1 MVEFLS
7 GYYIYMF
14 SLLLTFIA
22 LATILHLQFGVT
34 GIANF
39 GLSGLWGFGMYAFAV
54 LVVKAGVPFVWAV
67 ILATILSGIV
77 ALALGRIILNLD
89 PQSVLV
95 ATLSALVIIETL
107 IISEKWLTNGVK
119 GLGPIAIPFDAGGY
133 TKFIYFLILLFFV
146 VLLIIYAFKVGSSPF
161 GRLLNSIQDNEPLSQ
176 SLGKPTFK
184 QKIIFFTFTSAL
196 AGFFGAMSAPVYIFL
211 FPKHMGPELT
221 FTLWIA
227 LILGARK
234 RVMGGLVGILATIG
248 LFDVVLETIVPIPA
262 GIAGILYN
270 GKYLLYG
277 LTLVLILMFRPSGIL
292 GEKRKRVS
300 IKPTGKLEKKE
311 G

>member
-119 GLGPIAIPFDAGGY
+119 GLGPIQIPFDAGGY
-133 TKFIYFLILLFFV
+133 TKFVYFLILLFFV
-146 VLLIIYAFKVGSSPF
+146 VLLILYAFKVGSSPF
-161 GRLLNSIQDNEPLSQ
+161 GRLLHSIQDNEPLSQ
-176 SLGKPTFK
+176 SLGKPTFQ

-292 GEKRKRVS
+292 GEKRKKVS

>member
-39 GLSGLWGFGMYAFAV
+39 GLSGLWGFGMYAFAI

-133 TKFIYFLILLFFV
+133 TKFVYFLILLFFV
-146 VLLIIYAFKVGSSPF
+146 VLLILYAFRVGSSPF
-161 GRLLNSIQDNEPLSQ
+161 GRLLHSIQDNEPLTQ
-176 SLGKPTFK
+176 SLGKPTFQ
-184 QKIIFFTFTSAL
+184 QKIIFFTLRQLLRDFSVQCL
-196 AGFFGAMSAPVYIFL
+196 
-211 FPKHMGPELT
+211 H
-221 FTLWIA
+221 
-227 LILGARK
+227 
-234 RVMGGLVGILATIG
+234 
-248 LFDVVLETIVPIPA
+248 
-262 GIAGILYN
+262 LYTYFYSQN
-270 GKYLLYG
+270 IW
-277 LTLVLILMFRPSGIL
+277 VRN
-292 GEKRKRVS
+292 
-300 IKPTGKLEKKE
+300 
-311 G
+311 